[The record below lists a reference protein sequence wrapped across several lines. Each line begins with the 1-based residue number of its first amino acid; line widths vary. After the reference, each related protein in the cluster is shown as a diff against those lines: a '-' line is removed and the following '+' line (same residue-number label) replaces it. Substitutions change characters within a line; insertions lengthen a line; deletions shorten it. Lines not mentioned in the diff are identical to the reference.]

1 MKKVLAKTKKPG
13 NKIKSVRRPVR
24 ITRPPKTTLTGV
36 PGTATLGLP
45 KVHLKKTKTKAKHT
59 KTQYHFP
66 RHVHRRTQT
75 RFDVQ
80 NEYRT
85 LHSNKHDR
93 GNEAIARSI
102 AISVNIPDI
111 HKREKPKIV
120 KAAHSNKNIML
131 GDFFSPQL
139 AYADSPRSDVGPSS
153 PIEQPIEQPV
163 NKKQDQWGIPGFGST
178 LTSGQ
183 LATAPEKL
191 TTPPGAE
198 AVMLDT
204 GSVASETIEDK
215 RLSDIVK
222 DPIVF
227 GGESGKDFGIDLREI
242 ETRGYVVTMKD
253 GTRRHGNLTI
263 GQVND
268 LREKGHSVRLSTSG
282 AAISAQEQT
291 VKERTTYGGGPLTSE
306 QIFEYQQKS
315 KELRGQTSGVF
326 GTLNPPKPGDNKPSF
341 SANPANIKLDI
352 QYDTP
357 RNAVYYSSPALVRG
371 SDTVALHYG
380 SGINSRTN
388 VFQYDPSGQH
398 GLSDHALKFYKDKG
412 IKYTILGKSDPGPV
426 SGYLPT
432 KGEKA
437 SNVANILDVK
447 YWRSAV

>member
-1 MKKVLAKTKKPG
+1 MKKVLTKTKKPG
-13 NKIKSVRRPVR
+13 NTIKSVRRPVR
-24 ITRPPKTTLTGV
+24 ITRPPKTTFTGV

-45 KVHLKKTKTKAKHT
+45 KVHLKKTKTNAKHT
-59 KTQYHFP
+59 KTQHHFP
-66 RHVHRRTQT
+66 RYAHRRTQT
-75 RFDVQ
+75 RFE
-80 NEYRT
+80 NEPKVIFSSKIG
-85 LHSNKHDR
+85 L
-93 GNEAIARSI
+93 
-102 AISVNIPDI
+102 NIPDI

-131 GDFFSPQL
+131 GDFFAPQL
-139 AYADSPRSDVGPSS
+139 AYADSPRSDVASS
-153 PIEQPIEQPV
+153 SPIEQPV

-178 LTSGQ
+178 LTPGQ

-191 TTPPGAE
+191 TAPPDAE

-227 GGESGKDFGIDLREI
+227 GGESGKDFGIDLREV

-371 SDTVALHYG
+371 TERIGGVSDTVALHYG

-412 IKYTILGKSDPGPV
+412 VKYTIFGKSDPGPV

-432 KGEKA
+432 KGESV
-437 SNVANILDVK
+437 SNVANTLDVK

>member
-1 MKKVLAKTKKPG
+1 MKKVLAKTKKP
-13 NKIKSVRRPVR
+13 VRITKKHVR
-24 ITRPPKTTLTGV
+24 ITRPPKTV
-36 PGTATLGLP
+36 
-45 KVHLKKTKTKAKHT
+45 LKNLTKTKAKHT

-85 LHSNKHDR
+85 LHSNKQDR

-102 AISVNIPDI
+102 AISANIPDT

-131 GDFFSPQL
+131 GDFFAPQL
-139 AYADSPRSDVGPSS
+139 AYAESPRSDVVPSPS
-153 PIEQPIEQPV
+153 PTKQPV
-163 NKKQDQWGIPGFGST
+163 DKKQNQWGIPGFGST

-191 TTPPGAE
+191 TTLPDAE
-198 AVMLDT
+198 GVMLDT
-204 GSVASETIEDK
+204 GSEIIEDK

-326 GTLNPPKPGDNKPSF
+326 GTLNPPKPGDNKPVF

-357 RNAVYYSSPALVRG
+357 RNAVYHSSPALVRG

-412 IKYTILGKSDPGPV
+412 IKYTIFGKSDPGPV

-432 KGEKA
+432 KGESV
-437 SNVANILDVK
+437 SNVANTLDVK